1 MALMTWGGA
10 PAQQGAAS
18 YVDTP
23 TGRMEVPR
31 VDSYAQQQAQAQWAQ
46 MAANAANQQPQYAVT
61 ASPGSGPVIGG
72 TGGSTSSLNANS
84 ILSQYLNGAGGSP
97 TPPTLQLPNMPTAP
111 NYSASGSASITNPYD
126 AQIRQ
131 LVAQLQGQAAQSD
144 SALSDRANQQIAAQ
158 RAVLDRRANQDV
170 QRSLAQNGLLPTGG
184 LAARM
189 REQISRPYEESLA
202 ASAADINANM
212 RSQRDAT
219 ANNLISSLSN
229 IQNASATYALDQQ
242 RLQQQAARD
251 QWQMQVDRYNQE
263 AAANQTAYSR
273 ALDAYNMNLQQQ
285 DRARAQQAR
294 QQAAYQDSSGGGY
307 ASGGGGGGYAI
318 NAGQNSFLEQGTQ
331 PRDLYQN
338 MVNQQRASEARN
350 YNRGMADRFNAGNGS
365 TGNGYTFTGN
375 TGNGV
380 SSAGSY
386 TGISMNG
393 PLVGS
398 VGGVVS
404 GAGQQAAGGYGGSS
418 AYNTAMGIG
427 GIVGG
432 AGQQLGGTLGS
443 YANSNY
449 SRSMY

>member
-18 YVDTP
+18 YVNTP

-61 ASPGSGPVIGG
+61 ASPGSGPAFAG
-72 TGGSTSSLNANS
+72 TGGSNANS

-111 NYSASGSASITNPYD
+111 NYSASGSFSTSSPYD

-170 QRSLAQNGLLPTGG
+170 QRSLAANGLLPTGG

-285 DRARAQQAR
+285 DRARAQQAQ
-294 QQAAYQDSSGGGY
+294 QQASYQASTGGGGSMTGSVSGWNGGQNGFLDSGRQPEETYAMHQQIGRLTNGQVGDSYFSPGNQQLRAQQEQRAAQVQLNRGNGLTSSGSNFNPNDPFGQTLASNSSGGMY
-307 ASGGGGGGYAI
+307 GGG
-318 NAGQNSFLEQGTQ
+318 
-331 PRDLYQN
+331 
-338 MVNQQRASEARN
+338 
-350 YNRGMADRFNAGNGS
+350 
-365 TGNGYTFTGN
+365 
-375 TGNGV
+375 
-380 SSAGSY
+380 SS
-386 TGISMNG
+386 
-393 PLVGS
+393 
-398 VGGVVS
+398 
-404 GAGQQAAGGYGGSS
+404 GGYGTGGSHGS
-418 AYNTAMGIG
+418 NAYNAARGIG
-427 GIVGG
+427 GVVGG

>member
-1 MALMTWGGA
+1 MAWGINTGA
-10 PAQQGAAS
+10 VQA
-18 YVDTP
+18 Y
-23 TGRMEVPR
+23 
-31 VDSYAQQQAQAQWAQ
+31 QQQQQLANLQAS
-46 MAANAANQQPQYAVT
+46 MAPQQQQYASVVP
-61 ASPGSGPVIGG
+61 SGSGGG
-72 TGGSTSSLNANS
+72 GPAFAGSGGGTSSLNANS

-111 NYSASGSASITNPYD
+111 NYSASGSLSTSSPYD

-131 LVAQLQGQAAQSD
+131 IVAQLQGQAAQSD

-170 QRSLAQNGLLPTGG
+170 QRSLAANGLLPTGG

-285 DRARAQQAR
+285 DRARAQQAQ
-294 QQAAYQDSSGGGY
+294 QQAAYQAS
-307 ASGGGGGGYAI
+307 SGGGGGSMTGSV
-318 NAGQNSFLEQGTQ
+318 NGWNRGVNGFLESGRQ
-331 PRDLYQN
+331 PEEVYALHQEIGRNTNGQVGDDYFSAG
-338 MVNQQRASEARN
+338 NQQLRAQQQQQAAQVQA
-350 YNRGMADRFNAGNGS
+350 NRGNGLTSSGSNFNPNDPFGQTLASNSGGMYS
-365 TGNGYTFTGN
+365 G
-375 TGNGV
+375 
-380 SSAGSY
+380 AGSSGGY
-386 TGISMNG
+386 GA
-393 PLVGS
+393 GS
-398 VGGVVS
+398 GYGSGAYGAAMGAGSIVS
-404 GAGQQAAGGYGGSS
+404 GAA
-418 AYNTAMGIG
+418 
-427 GIVGG
+427 
-432 AGQQLGGTLGS
+432 QQLGGTLGS
-443 YANSNY
+443 YSNPGY
-449 SRSMY
+449 GSSMY

>member
-1 MALMTWGGA
+1 MAWGINTGA
-10 PAQQGAAS
+10 VQA
-18 YVDTP
+18 Y
-23 TGRMEVPR
+23 
-31 VDSYAQQQAQAQWAQ
+31 QQQQQLANLQAS
-46 MAANAANQQPQYAVT
+46 MAPQQQQYASVVP
-61 ASPGSGPVIGG
+61 SGSGGG
-72 TGGSTSSLNANS
+72 GPAFAGSGGGTSSLNANS

-97 TPPTLQLPNMPTAP
+97 TPPALQLPNMPTAP
-111 NYSASGSASITNPYD
+111 NYSASGSLSTSSPYD

-131 LVAQLQGQAAQSD
+131 IVAQLQGQAAQSD

-170 QRSLAQNGLLPTGG
+170 QRSLAANGLLPTGG

-229 IQNASATYALDQQ
+229 IQNASASYALDQQ

-285 DRARAQQAR
+285 DRARAQQAQ
-294 QQAAYQDSSGGGY
+294 QQAAYQASSGGGY

-318 NAGQNSFLEQGTQ
+318 NAGQNSFLEEGTQ

-350 YNRGMADRFNAGNGS
+350 YNRGMADRFNASNGS

-432 AGQQLGGTLGS
+432 AGQQLGGT
-443 YANSNY
+443 YANSGY
-449 SRSMY
+449 GRSMY

>member
-1 MALMTWGGA
+1 MAWGINTGA
-10 PAQQGAAS
+10 VQA
-18 YVDTP
+18 Y
-23 TGRMEVPR
+23 
-31 VDSYAQQQAQAQWAQ
+31 QQQQQLANLQAS
-46 MAANAANQQPQYAVT
+46 MAPQQQQYASVVP
-61 ASPGSGPVIGG
+61 SGSGGG
-72 TGGSTSSLNANS
+72 GPAFAGSGGGGNASDNSLASFLASQGISTGG
-84 ILSQYLNGAGGSP
+84 GGSP

-111 NYSASGSASITNPYD
+111 NYSASGSFSTSSPYD

-144 SALSDRANQQIAAQ
+144 SAMSDRANQQIAAQ

-170 QRSLAQNGLLPTGG
+170 QRSLAANGLLPTGG

-229 IQNASATYALDQQ
+229 IQNASASYALDQQ

-294 QQAAYQDSSGGGY
+294 QQAAYQASSGGGY
-307 ASGGGGGGYAI
+307 ASGGGTSYGPGI
-318 NAGQNSFLEQGTQ
+318 NAGQNSFLEQGLQ
-331 PRDLYQN
+331 PSQLYQQHQN
-338 MVNQQRASEARN
+338 MAESTNGQVGDNYMSSGNQRLRAQQQAAAAAAQQ
-350 YNRGMADRFNAGNGS
+350 NRINSGLAGNGI
-365 TGNGYTFTGN
+365 
-375 TGNGV
+375 

-398 VGGVVS
+398 SVGGV
-404 GAGQQAAGGYGGSS
+404 
-418 AYNTAMGIG
+418 
-427 GIVGG
+427 VGG
-432 AGQQLGGTLGS
+432 AGQQLGGGMYNSSPYNTARGVGSIVGGAAQQLGGTLGS
-443 YANSNY
+443 YSNSGY
-449 SRSMY
+449 GRSAY

>member
-1 MALMTWGGA
+1 MAWGINTGA
-10 PAQQGAAS
+10 VQA
-18 YVDTP
+18 Y
-23 TGRMEVPR
+23 
-31 VDSYAQQQAQAQWAQ
+31 QQQQQLANLQAS
-46 MAANAANQQPQYAVT
+46 MAPQQQQYASVVP
-61 ASPGSGPVIGG
+61 SGSGGG
-72 TGGSTSSLNANS
+72 GPAFAGSGGGGNASDNSLASFLASQGISTGG
-84 ILSQYLNGAGGSP
+84 GGSP

-111 NYSASGSASITNPYD
+111 NYSASGSLSTSSPYD

-170 QRSLAQNGLLPTGG
+170 QRSLAANGLLPTGG

-229 IQNASATYALDQQ
+229 IQNASASYALDQQ

-294 QQAAYQDSSGGGY
+294 QQAAYQASSGGGY

-350 YNRGMADRFNAGNGS
+350 YNQAAADRFNSGS
-365 TGNGYTFTGN
+365 TNSGQGQYTFSGN

-380 SSAGSY
+380 SSAGSAMA
-386 TGISMNG
+386 SQFG
-393 PLVGS
+393 PMVGS
-398 VGGVVS
+398 IVS

-418 AYNTAMGIG
+418 AYNAAMGIG

>member
-1 MALMTWGGA
+1 MAFTTWGGA

-18 YVDTP
+18 YVNTP

-61 ASPGSGPVIGG
+61 ASPGSGPAFAG

-126 AQIRQ
+126 SQIRA

-170 QRSLAQNGLLPTGG
+170 QRSLAANGLLPTGG

-229 IQNASATYALDQQ
+229 IQNASASYALDQQ
-242 RLQQQAARD
+242 RLQQEAARD
-251 QWQMQVDRYNQE
+251 QWRMQVDRYNQE

-285 DRARAQQAR
+285 DRARAQQAQ
-294 QQAAYQDSSGGGY
+294 QQAAYQAS
-307 ASGGGGGGYAI
+307 SGGGGGSMTGSVSGW
-318 NAGQNSFLEQGTQ
+318 NGGQNGFLDSGRQ
-331 PRDLYQN
+331 PEETYAMHQQIGRLTNGQVGDSYFSPG
-338 MVNQQRASEARN
+338 NQQLRAQQEQRAAQVQS
-350 YNRGMADRFNAGNGS
+350 NRYGS
-365 TGNGYTFTGN
+365 N
-375 TGNGV
+375 
-380 SSAGSY
+380 
-386 TGISMNG
+386 
-393 PLVGS
+393 
-398 VGGVVS
+398 
-404 GAGQQAAGGYGGSS
+404 
-418 AYNTAMGIG
+418 AYNAAMGIG

-449 SRSMY
+449 GRSMY

>member
-1 MALMTWGGA
+1 MAWGINTGA
-10 PAQQGAAS
+10 VQA
-18 YVDTP
+18 Y
-23 TGRMEVPR
+23 
-31 VDSYAQQQAQAQWAQ
+31 QQQQQLANLQAS
-46 MAANAANQQPQYAVT
+46 MAPQQQQYASVVP
-61 ASPGSGPVIGG
+61 SGSGGG
-72 TGGSTSSLNANS
+72 GPAFAGSGGSTSSLNANS

-126 AQIRQ
+126 SQIRA

-170 QRSLAQNGLLPTGG
+170 QRSLAANGLLPTGG

-189 REQISRPYEESLA
+189 REQISRPYEEQLA
-202 ASAADINANM
+202 ASSADINANM
-212 RSQRDAT
+212 RNQRDAT

-229 IQNASATYALDQQ
+229 IQNASASYALDQQ

-285 DRARAQQAR
+285 DRARAQQAQ
-294 QQAAYQDSSGGGY
+294 QQAAYQASSGGGG
-307 ASGGGGGGYAI
+307 SMTGSVTGWNGGA
-318 NAGQNSFLEQGTQ
+318 NSFLESGLQ
-331 PRDLYQN
+331 PEQLYQQHLETGRRTN
-338 MVNQQRASEARN
+338 GQVGDNYYIQGNQDLRAQQAARQRNNSVT
-350 YNRGMADRFNAGNGS
+350 GIVSNAGNGL
-365 TGNGYTFTGN
+365 
-375 TGNGV
+375 
-380 SSAGSY
+380 SSAGSAMA
-386 TGISMNG
+386 SQFG
-393 PLVGS
+393 PMVGS
-398 VGGVVS
+398 IVS

-418 AYNTAMGIG
+418 AYNAAMGIG

>member
-1 MALMTWGGA
+1 MAWGINTGA
-10 PAQQGAAS
+10 VQA
-18 YVDTP
+18 Y
-23 TGRMEVPR
+23 
-31 VDSYAQQQAQAQWAQ
+31 QQQQQLANLQAS
-46 MAANAANQQPQYAVT
+46 MAPQQQQYASVVP
-61 ASPGSGPVIGG
+61 SGSGGG
-72 TGGSTSSLNANS
+72 GPAFAGEGGSTSSLNANS

-111 NYSASGSASITNPYD
+111 NYSASGSLSTSSPYD

-144 SALSDRANQQIAAQ
+144 SAMSDRANQQIAAQ
-158 RAVLDRRANQDV
+158 RALLDRRANQDV
-170 QRSLAQNGLLPTGG
+170 QRSLAANGLLPTGG

-285 DRARAQQAR
+285 DRARAQQAQ
-294 QQAAYQDSSGGGY
+294 QQAAYQASTGGGGSMTGSVSGWNGGQNGFLDSGRQPEETYAMHQQIGRLTNGQVGDSYFSPGNQQLRAQQEQRAAQVQLNRGNGLTSSGSNFNPNDPFGQTLASNSSGGMY
-307 ASGGGGGGYAI
+307 GGG
-318 NAGQNSFLEQGTQ
+318 
-331 PRDLYQN
+331 
-338 MVNQQRASEARN
+338 
-350 YNRGMADRFNAGNGS
+350 
-365 TGNGYTFTGN
+365 
-375 TGNGV
+375 
-380 SSAGSY
+380 SS
-386 TGISMNG
+386 
-393 PLVGS
+393 
-398 VGGVVS
+398 
-404 GAGQQAAGGYGGSS
+404 GGYGTGGSYGS
-418 AYNTAMGIG
+418 NAYNAAMGIG

>member
-1 MALMTWGGA
+1 
-10 PAQQGAAS
+10 
-18 YVDTP
+18 
-23 TGRMEVPR
+23 
-31 VDSYAQQQAQAQWAQ
+31 
-46 MAANAANQQPQYAVT
+46 
-61 ASPGSGPVIGG
+61 
-72 TGGSTSSLNANS
+72 
-84 ILSQYLNGAGGSP
+84 
-97 TPPTLQLPNMPTAP
+97 MPTAP
-111 NYSASGSASITNPYD
+111 NYSASGSLSTSNPYD

-131 LVAQLQGQAAQSD
+131 IVAQLQGQAAQSD

-170 QRSLAQNGLLPTGG
+170 QRSLAANGLLPTGG

-285 DRARAQQAR
+285 DRARAQQAQ
-294 QQAAYQDSSGGGY
+294 QQAAYQASSGGGY

-318 NAGQNSFLEQGTQ
+318 NAGQNSFLEQGLQ
-331 PRDLYQN
+331 PSQLYQQHQN
-338 MVNQQRASEARN
+338 MAESTNGQVGDNYMSSGNQRLRAQQQAAAAAAQQ
-350 YNRGMADRFNAGNGS
+350 NRINSGLAGNGI
-365 TGNGYTFTGN
+365 
-375 TGNGV
+375 

-398 VGGVVS
+398 SVGGV
-404 GAGQQAAGGYGGSS
+404 
-418 AYNTAMGIG
+418 
-427 GIVGG
+427 VGG
-432 AGQQLGGTLGS
+432 AGQQLGGGMYNSSPYNTARGVGSIVGGAAQQLGGTLGS
-443 YANSNY
+443 YSNSGY
-449 SRSMY
+449 GRSAY

>member
-1 MALMTWGGA
+1 MAWGINTGA
-10 PAQQGAAS
+10 VQA
-18 YVDTP
+18 Y
-23 TGRMEVPR
+23 
-31 VDSYAQQQAQAQWAQ
+31 QQQQQLANLQAS
-46 MAANAANQQPQYAVT
+46 MAPQQQQYASVVP
-61 ASPGSGPVIGG
+61 SGSGGG
-72 TGGSTSSLNANS
+72 GPAFAGSGGSTSSLNANS

-111 NYSASGSASITNPYD
+111 NYSASGSLSTSSPYD

-144 SALSDRANQQIAAQ
+144 SAMSDRANQQIAAQ

-170 QRSLAQNGLLPTGG
+170 QRSLAANGLLPTGG

-285 DRARAQQAR
+285 DRARAQQAQ
-294 QQAAYQDSSGGGY
+294 QQAAYQASTGGGGSMTGSVSGWNGGQNGFLDSGRQPEETYAMHQQIGRLTNGQVGDSYFSPGNQQLRAQQEQRAAQVQLNRGNGLTSSGSNFNPNDPFGQTLASNSSGGMY
-307 ASGGGGGGYAI
+307 GGG
-318 NAGQNSFLEQGTQ
+318 
-331 PRDLYQN
+331 
-338 MVNQQRASEARN
+338 
-350 YNRGMADRFNAGNGS
+350 
-365 TGNGYTFTGN
+365 
-375 TGNGV
+375 
-380 SSAGSY
+380 SS
-386 TGISMNG
+386 
-393 PLVGS
+393 
-398 VGGVVS
+398 
-404 GAGQQAAGGYGGSS
+404 GGYGTGGSYGS
-418 AYNTAMGIG
+418 NAYNAAMGIG

>member
-1 MALMTWGGA
+1 MALMNWGGA

-18 YVDTP
+18 YVNTP

-46 MAANAANQQPQYAVT
+46 MAANAANQQPHYAVT
-61 ASPGSGPVIGG
+61 ASPGSGPAIAG

-126 AQIRQ
+126 SQIRA

-170 QRSLAQNGLLPTGG
+170 QRSLAANGLLPTGG

-189 REQISRPYEESLA
+189 REQISRPYEEQLA
-202 ASAADINANM
+202 ASSADINANM
-212 RSQRDAT
+212 RNQRDAT

-229 IQNASATYALDQQ
+229 IQNASASYALDQQ

-285 DRARAQQAR
+285 DRARAQQAQ
-294 QQAAYQDSSGGGY
+294 QQAAYQASSGGGY

-350 YNRGMADRFNAGNGS
+350 YNQGMADRFNAGNGNS
-365 TGNGYTFTGN
+365 GGYTFTGG

-418 AYNTAMGIG
+418 AHNTAMGIG

-432 AGQQLGGTLGS
+432 AARSLGGTLGS
-443 YANSNY
+443 YANSGYGN
-449 SRSMY
+449 SMF